1 MIKELRRK
9 LLAFMMV
16 AFTLI
21 IVMLVAIIVVVPET
35 QKKSEI
41 RRSLEALSQ
50 SSEPERQMEG
60 APAPIGDGSVEPP
73 EKPDGSSESGITP
86 PENPEPPKRP
96 ESTSSGDDTL
106 EENTDSLSGDGVGS
120 DNPLKPQSQESADTT
135 SSDDSSSS
143 SDSPVPPDKP
153 DDSMTPPEKPEGET
167 DTNPPQEPA
176 DIADRMF
183 RDYGGNILTIETDS
197 TGEITSWTS
206 EREDYYSEETVA
218 EILSIIHKSGA
229 EFDYKGGYYFL
240 KHRTPSGFTYAVLDS
255 SSSIND
261 FERTLTWGIIGGV
274 AAWILLFLLSLKLT
288 KLMVKPV
295 EEAFN
300 KQTQFISDASH
311 ELKTP
316 IAVIQA
322 NADVLKNEYDG
333 NRWLDYI
340 ITETHRMDKLVKDLL
355 YLSSVNKAVLN
366 FTSFDLS
373 RLVEGT
379 VLPFEALAFE
389 KGMVIDSDIKDNIH
403 IKADEGE
410 IEKLISILLSN
421 ALKYSYDNAHIRVTL
436 TEKYKSAILKVWN
449 EGIGIKDEDRARVF
463 ERFYRVDKARSR
475 ENGSYGLGLAM
486 AKTIADN
493 HRAKLTVESEY
504 GKWAE
509 FIFEIKTE

>member
-9 LLAFMMV
+9 LLVFMMV

-21 IVMLVAIIVVVPET
+21 IVMLVAVIVVVPET

-41 RRSLEALSQ
+41 RRSLETLSQ
-50 SSEPERQMEG
+50 SSEPERPMDG
-60 APAPIGDGSVEPP
+60 APAPVGDNSTEPP
-73 EKPDGSSESGITP
+73 EKPEGDITP
-86 PENPEPPKRP
+86 PGKPEDGKVQPPQKP
-96 ESTSSGDDTL
+96 SEDGTDTSSSIEPSTGDASS
-106 EENTDSLSGDGVGS
+106 EAVDSSV
-120 DNPLKPQSQESADTT
+120 
-135 SSDDSSSS
+135 SSS
-143 SDSPVPPDKP
+143 SDSPQPPEKI
-153 DDSMTPPEKPEGET
+153 DDTMTPPEKPEGEAEA
-167 DTNPPQEPA
+167 NPPQEPVN
-176 DIADRMF
+176 IADRMF
-183 RDYGGNILTIETDS
+183 RDYGGNILTIETDN
-197 TGEITSWTS
+197 TGAITSWTS
-206 EREDYYSEETVA
+206 GREDYYSDETVT
-218 EILSIIHKSGA
+218 EILSIINKSGA

-240 KHRTPSGFTYAVLDS
+240 KHRTPSGYTYAVLDS
-255 SSSIND
+255 TSSVND

-288 KLMVKPV
+288 RLMVKPV

-333 NRWLDYI
+333 DRWLDYI

-389 KGMVIDSDIKDNIH
+389 KGMVIDCDIKDDIH
-403 IKADEGE
+403 IRADEGE

-421 ALKYSYDNAHIRVTL
+421 ALKYSSDNGHIKVTL
-436 TEKYKSAILKVWN
+436 TERYKSAVLRVWN
-449 EGIGIKDEDRARVF
+449 EGMGIKAEDLSRVF

-486 AKTIADN
+486 ARTIADN
-493 HRAKLTVESEY
+493 HRAKLTVDSEY

-509 FIFEIKTE
+509 FTFEIKTE